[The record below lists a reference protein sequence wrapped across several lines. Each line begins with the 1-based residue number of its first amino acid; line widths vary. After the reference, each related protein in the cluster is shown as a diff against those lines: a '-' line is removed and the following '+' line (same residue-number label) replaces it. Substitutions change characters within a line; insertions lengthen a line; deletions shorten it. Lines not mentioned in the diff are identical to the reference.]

1 MIVEQCERNCF
12 CKDCT
17 DEKCIYAGDKMA
29 DCPKWVCDEN
39 RDCDNCTFLKGF
51 YAEMKKGGAE

>member
-1 MIVEQCERNCF
+1 MIIERCEKNCF

-17 DEKCIYAGDKMA
+17 DEKCLYAGDKMA
-29 DCPKWVCDEN
+29 DCPKWVCDKN

-51 YAEMKKGGAE
+51 YAEMEKGGVK